1 MSINSAYFKSKKGMS
16 LLELLCAVVI
26 MAIAVSC
33 TATALAI
40 SHTSIMKG
48 SSQDK
53 ASAKAQEYCDIIMA
67 YVENIPSNE
76 PGLTG
81 ADATKNKLFASG
93 ATTNDYMLDD
103 AVINNLKKDIPDI
116 TQSDTKADA
125 KSKTGVSGKSFF
137 TVEKSGEYTVTG
149 TGKKFISYNIT
160 SYVYYSDKGEHSYCE
175 GIISKPAR
183 AE

>member
-16 LLELLCAVVI
+16 LLELLCAVLI

-33 TATALAI
+33 TASALAI

-67 YVENIPSNE
+67 YVENTPSNE

-93 ATTNDYMLDD
+93 ATTADYSFDD
-103 AVINNLKKDIPDI
+103 AVINSLKLDIPDI
-116 TQSDTKADA
+116 TQCNTKADA
-125 KSKTGVSGKSFF
+125 TGKTGVSGKAFF
-137 TVEKSGEYTVTG
+137 TVEKSGEYTAG
-149 TGKKFISYNIT
+149 GKKFISYNVT
-160 SYVYYSDKGEHSYCE
+160 SYVYYGDKGEHSFCD
-175 GIISKPAR
+175 GVISKPAL
-183 AE
+183 AA